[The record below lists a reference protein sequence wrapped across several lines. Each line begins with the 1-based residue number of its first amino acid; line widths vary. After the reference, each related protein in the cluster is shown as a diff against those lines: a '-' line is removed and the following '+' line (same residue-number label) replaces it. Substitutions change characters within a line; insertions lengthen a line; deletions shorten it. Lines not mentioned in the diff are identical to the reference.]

1 MPAAKPILKL
11 SLMLLFNRYYF
22 LVFFI
27 FAIPAFSEAQPCSI
41 LLTGRVTDESTG
53 VALPFATVYIE
64 TDETGAVTDSAG
76 FFRIENLCSGN
87 HLVKISHVGC
97 EPKRIQLFLDND
109 KQVNFSLNHFSAFLN
124 EVVVHGKNG
133 DNTTQISTTIA
144 SNEIQKKSNEN
155 IADILES
162 IQGVSTLRNGTGIS
176 KPVIHGL
183 YGNRVTILNNGIAQ
197 SGQQWGN
204 DHAPEIDPYIA
215 DHLAVIKGASA
226 LQYSGSSL
234 GGVVLADTR
243 KIDSNPLLKEN
254 INYIFQS
261 NGRGNTVNTQFEKG
275 DKWALWRF
283 TGTLKLFGDAK
294 APGYFLTNTGKKEAN
309 MAVQL
314 EKKLTQK
321 WNTEIYYSLFETEI
335 GILRGSH
342 IGNTTDLKEAMSR
355 EVPFFTKPNF
365 SYQIESPSQR
375 VTHHLLK
382 MKAKYQPGEK
392 TFFDFTYGGQINNRR
407 EYDVRRGERSDI
419 PALSLAQTSQFL
431 QASLYQNISDNA
443 TFKAGVSGNYT
454 DNTNNPE
461 TGILPLIPDY
471 QSTQAAGYVIFQNK
485 AGKLFYEF
493 GGRYDFEKLNVWTIS
508 QTLPRKVEKHQ
519 HTFKDRSFSAGSS
532 YPFSDLISMNV
543 NIGYTSRSPEINELY
558 SFGLHQG
565 VSGIEEG
572 DPNLSAEKSV
582 KLVVNTDWKI
592 PPKVN
597 FQVLGYYQQIND
609 FIYLQPQQEF
619 RLTLR
624 GAFPVYIYHQADSRI
639 YGADF
644 LFSYEPFHRI
654 RLTAKYAFVNGWNL
668 DENIPLVNIPAPN
681 FLGTLAFFPHRFM
694 NLKDSE
700 ISFSGKYVFRQNNL
714 LPEQDFMPPPDGY
727 FLMSMEASAKK
738 ELSKSMLKFSVFAN
752 NLFNVSYRDYLNRL
766 RYFADEPGI
775 SINIGVNYSF

>member
-1 MPAAKPILKL
+1 
-11 SLMLLFNRYYF
+11 MLLYNRYFF

-27 FAIPAFSEAQPCSI
+27 FAFPVFSEAQTCSVVF
-41 LLTGRVTDESTG
+41 TGRVTDESTG
-53 VALPFATVYIE
+53 VALPFATVYLE
-64 TDETGAVTDSAG
+64 NKKTGAVTDSAG
-76 FFRIENLCSGN
+76 FFRIETLCPGN
-87 HLVKISHVGC
+87 YWVKVSHIGC
-97 EPKRIQLFLDND
+97 EPKRIQLFLDKD
-109 KQVNFSLNHFSAFLN
+109 KQVVFSLNHFSEFLN

-133 DNTTQISTTIA
+133 DNTTQISSTIA
-144 SNEIQKKSNEN
+144 NNEIQKKSNEN
-155 IADILES
+155 LANILES
-162 IQGVSTLRNGTGIS
+162 IQGVSSLRNGIGIS

-215 DHLAVIKGASA
+215 DYLSVIKGTSA

-243 KIDSNPLLKEN
+243 KIDSNPLLKGN
-254 INYIFQS
+254 VNYIFQS
-261 NGRGNTVNTQFEKG
+261 NGKGNTVNTQFEKG

-294 APGYFLTNTGKKEAN
+294 APGYFLANTGKKEAN

-314 EKKLTQK
+314 EKKLSQK
-321 WNTEIYYSLFETEI
+321 LNTELYYSLFETEI

-342 IGNTTDLKEAMSR
+342 ISNLTDLEEAMSR
-355 EVPFFTKPNF
+355 NVPFFTKPNF
-365 SYQIESPSQR
+365 SYQIEPPSQK

-382 MKAKYQPGEK
+382 MKAKYQPLEK

-407 EYDVRRGERSDI
+407 EYDVRRSGRSDI
-419 PALSLAQTSQFL
+419 PALSLKQASHFL
-431 QASLYQNISDNA
+431 QASLYQDISANA
-443 TFKAGVSGNYT
+443 TFKAGVSGNYN
-454 DNTNNPE
+454 DNTNDPE

-471 QSTQAAGYVIFQNK
+471 QSAQVAGYAIFQNS

-493 GGRYDFEKLNVWTIS
+493 GGRYGFDKINVWAIS

-519 HTFKDRSFSAGSS
+519 HTFNDISFSAGSR
-532 YPFSDLISMNV
+532 YPFSDLISMNA

-558 SFGLHQG
+558 SVGLHQG

-582 KLVVNTDWKI
+582 KIVVNTDWKI

-597 FQVLGYYQQIND
+597 FQVLGYYQHIKD
-609 FIYLQPQQEF
+609 FIYLQSQQEF

-639 YGADF
+639 YGADL
-644 LFSYEPFHRI
+644 LFSYEPYYRL

-668 DENIPLVNIPAPN
+668 DESIPLVNIPAPN
-681 FLGTLAFFPHRFM
+681 LFGTLAFFPRDFM
-694 NLKDSE
+694 NLKNSE
-700 ISFSGKYVFRQNNL
+700 ISLSGKYVFKQKNL
-714 LPEQDFMPPPDGY
+714 HTEQDFLPPPEGY
-727 FLMSMEASAKK
+727 FLLSAEASAKK
-738 ELSKSMLKFSVFAN
+738 ELSKSMLKFSVFLN
-752 NLFNVSYRDYLNRL
+752 NLLNVSYRDYLNRM

-775 SINIGVNYSF
+775 SINFGVNYSF

>member
-1 MPAAKPILKL
+1 
-11 SLMLLFNRYYF
+11 MLLFNRYFF
-22 LVFFI
+22 LFFFI
-27 FAIPAFSEAQPCSI
+27 FAFPAFSEAQPCSI
-41 LLTGRVTDESTG
+41 VLIGRVTDESTG
-53 VALPFATVYIE
+53 AALPFATVYFE
-64 TDETGAVTDSAG
+64 HKETGAVTDSAG
-76 FFRIENLCSGN
+76 FFRIENLCPGN
-87 HLVKISHVGC
+87 YWVKISHVGC

-109 KQVNFSLNHFSAFLN
+109 KQVVFSLNHFSAFLN

-133 DNTTQISTTIA
+133 DNTIQISTTIA

-183 YGNRVTILNNGIAQ
+183 YGNRVTILNNGITQ

-243 KIDSNPLLKEN
+243 KIDTDPVLKGN
-254 INYIFQS
+254 VNYIFQS
-261 NGRGNTVNTQFEKG
+261 NGRGNTVNTQFERG
-275 DKWALWRF
+275 DKWVLWRV

-294 APGYFLTNTGKKEAN
+294 APDYFLTNTGKREAN

-321 WNTEIYYSLFETEI
+321 LNTELYYSLFDTEI

-342 IGNTTDLKEAMSR
+342 IGNTTDLEGAMSR
-355 EVPFFTKPNF
+355 NVPFFTKPYF
-365 SYQIESPSQR
+365 SYQTESPSQK

-407 EYDVRRGERSDI
+407 EYDVRRSGRSDI

-431 QASLYQNISDNA
+431 QASLYQNFSANA
-443 TFKAGVSGNYT
+443 TFKAGISGNYT
-454 DNTNNPE
+454 DNTNNSE

-485 AGKLFYEF
+485 TGKLFYEF
-493 GGRYDFEKLNVWTIS
+493 GGRYDFEKMNVWAIS
-508 QTLPRKVEKHQ
+508 RTLPRKVEKQQ
-519 HTFKDRSFSAGSS
+519 HTFKDMSFSAGSS
-532 YPFSDLISMNV
+532 YPFSDLISMNA

-572 DPNLSAEKSV
+572 DPNLSAEKSI
-582 KLVVNTDWKI
+582 KLVVNTNWKI
-592 PPKVN
+592 PPKVI

-624 GAFPVYIYHQADSRI
+624 GAFPVYIYNQADSRI

-644 LFSYEPFHRI
+644 LFSYEPFSRI
-654 RLTAKYAFVNGWNL
+654 RLTTKYAFVNGWNL

-681 FLGTLAFFPHRFM
+681 LLGTLIFSPRDFM

-700 ISFSGKYVFRQNNL
+700 ISLSGKYVFRQNSL
-714 LPEQDFMPPPDGY
+714 LSEQDFLPPPEGY
-727 FLMSMEASAKK
+727 FLLSMEASAKK
-738 ELSKSMLKFSVFAN
+738 ELSKSMLKFSVFIN
-752 NLFNVSYRDYLNRL
+752 NLLNVSYRDYLNRL

>member
-1 MPAAKPILKL
+1 MPGEKPILKL
-11 SLMLLFNRYYF
+11 NLMLSFNKYLFLYIF
-22 LVFFI
+22 FFSFPVF
-27 FAIPAFSEAQPCSI
+27 SHGQPCSI
-41 LLTGRVTDESTG
+41 VLTGRVTDESTG
-53 VALPFATVYIE
+53 VALPFATVFIE
-64 TDETGAVTDSAG
+64 TEERGVVTDSTG
-76 FFRIENLCSGN
+76 FFSIENLCSGN
-87 HLVKISHVGC
+87 YWVKISHIGC
-97 EPKRIQLFLDND
+97 EPKRIQLLLDKD
-109 KQVNFSLNHFSAFLN
+109 KQIVFSLNHFSAFLN

-133 DNTTQISTTIA
+133 DNTTQNSITIA
-144 SNEIQKKSNEN
+144 SNEIQRKSNEN
-155 IADILES
+155 LADILES
-162 IQGVSTLRNGTGIS
+162 IQGVSALRNGTGIS

-183 YGNRVTILNNGIAQ
+183 YGNRVTILNNGIAL

-226 LQYSGSSL
+226 LQYSGSTL

-243 KIDSNPLLKEN
+243 KIDKDTVLKGN

-261 NGRGNTVNTQFEKG
+261 NRRGNTVNTQFERG
-275 DKWALWRF
+275 DKWALWRV

-294 APGYFLTNTGKKEAN
+294 SPGYFLANTGKREAN

-314 EKKLTQK
+314 EKKLAQS
-321 WNTEIYYSLFETEI
+321 WNTELYYSLFETEI
-335 GILRGSH
+335 GILSGSH
-342 IGNTTDLKEAMSR
+342 INNTTDLEEAMHR
-355 EVPFFTKPNF
+355 EEPFFTKPYF

-382 MKAKYQPGEK
+382 MKAKYHPGEK

-407 EYDVRRGERSDI
+407 EYDVRRGGRSDI
-419 PALSLAQTSQFL
+419 PALSLSQASQFL
-431 QASLYQNISDNA
+431 QASFYRHFSSSA
-443 TFKAGVSGNYT
+443 TFKTGVSGNYT

-471 QSTQAAGYVIFQNK
+471 QSAQAAGYVIFQNK
-485 AGKLFYEF
+485 AGELFYEF
-493 GGRYDFEKLNVWTIS
+493 GGRYNFEKMNVWAIS

-519 HTFKDRSFSAGSS
+519 HTFNDVSFSAGSR
-532 YPFSDLISMNV
+532 YPFSDLISMNA

-572 DPNLSAEKSV
+572 NPNLSAEKSI

-597 FQVLGYYQQIND
+597 FQLLGYYQQIND

-644 LFSYEPFHRI
+644 LFSYEPFYRI

-668 DENIPLVNIPAPN
+668 DENIPLVNIPSPD
-681 FLGTLAFFPHRFM
+681 FLGTLVFFPREFM
-694 NLKDSE
+694 NLKDSQ
-700 ISFSGKYVFRQNNL
+700 ISLTGKYVFRQHNL
-714 LPEQDFMPPPDGY
+714 LPEQDFLPPPEGY
-727 FLMSMEASAKK
+727 FLLSMEASTKK
-738 ELSKSMLKFSVFAN
+738 ELSKSMLKFSVFIN
-752 NLFNVSYRDYLNRL
+752 NLLNVSYRDYLNRL

-775 SINIGVNYSF
+775 SINFGVNYSF